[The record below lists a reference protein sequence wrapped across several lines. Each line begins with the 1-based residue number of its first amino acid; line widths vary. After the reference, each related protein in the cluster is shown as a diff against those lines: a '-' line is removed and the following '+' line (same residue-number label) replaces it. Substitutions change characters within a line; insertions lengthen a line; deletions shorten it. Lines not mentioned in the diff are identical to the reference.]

1 VRRDPDSAPRLAR
14 GLLLRAALAGF
25 LVISLSATAV
35 ATTGILEVSRVK
47 DIFTRKGRQAIEIPE
62 VTRAEAGGPRTIL
75 MIGSDERFG
84 DKKAGLKARSD
95 TMILARINPRTNG
108 IAVMSI
114 PRDLAVTVPGVG
126 DRQKINSSYESGG
139 ARLTVKTIRKFFE
152 DASGQNFPINNVL
165 IVSFGTFR
173 RAVDYIGGVYVDVDR
188 RYFNDNS
195 AGQNFATIDVQ
206 PGYQKL
212 MGKDALDYVRYRHT
226 DNDLVRAARQQDFIT
241 QARDMAGFKSL
252 LSISD
257 RDRLARAFNRYFRYD
272 QNVTKTKEI
281 FSLLR
286 LGLFLAQAHPAV
298 HKLAFP
304 AYDAPNPAIDTRLYW
319 KRNEIAKLAQ
329 DFMKASGT
337 PDKPTATATP
347 SPADQQTLRERRKRN
362 SAKGSGG
369 STSSVPG
376 LIDAR
381 TQGENQAVLADPKLD
396 FPFYFP
402 GLRNSTGAY
411 TSTAPR
417 IYTIRDETGKKHQA
431 YRMVLSKGI
440 AGQYYG
446 VQGMTWKD
454 PPILDNPDERRTVSG
469 RRMSIYKDGG
479 AIRIVAWRTRKA
491 IYWVSNTLTHD
502 LSNRQILAIAGS
514 LRRLRQ

>member
-1 VRRDPDSAPRLAR
+1 VRRNRDSAPHVGR
-14 GLLLRAALAGF
+14 GLLLRALLAGF

-35 ATTGILEVSRVK
+35 ATTGILEVTRVK

-62 VTRAEAGGPRTIL
+62 VTRAAAGGPRTIL

-95 TMILARINPRTNG
+95 TMILARINPQTGG
-108 IAVMSI
+108 IAVTSI
-114 PRDLAVTVPGVG
+114 PRDLAVTIPGVG
-126 DRQKINSSYESGG
+126 ARQKINSSYENGG

-152 DASGQNFPINNVL
+152 DASGQPFPINNVL

-173 RAVDYIGGVYVDVDR
+173 RAVNYIGGVYVDVDR

-195 AGQNFATIDVQ
+195 AGQNYATIDVQ

-212 MGKDALDYVRYRHT
+212 MGRDALDYVRYRHT

-241 QARDMAGFKSL
+241 QARDMAGFKKL
-252 LSISD
+252 LSIGD

-272 QNVTKTKEI
+272 QNVTKTQEI

-286 LGLFLAQAHPAV
+286 LGLFFAQQHPAV

-319 KRNEIAKLAQ
+319 KKPEIAKLAQ
-329 DFMKASGT
+329 DFMAARGT
-337 PDKPTATATP
+337 PKPSATP
-347 SPADQQTLRERRKRN
+347 TPSATDRRTLRNRRKRN
-362 SAKGSGG
+362 PSK
-369 STSSVPG
+369 STSNIPG
-376 LIDAR
+376 LVDAR
-381 TQGENQAVLADPKLD
+381 VQGENQAVLADPKLD
-396 FPFYFP
+396 FPFFFP

-411 TSTAPR
+411 TDTAPR
-417 IYTIRDETGKKHQA
+417 IYTIQDETGKKHQA
-431 YRMVLSKGI
+431 YRMVLSRGI

-454 PPILDNPDERRTVSG
+454 PPILDNPDDKKTVNG
-469 RRMSIYKDGG
+469 RRFSIYRDGS
-479 AIRIVAWRTRKA
+479 AIRIVAWRTPRA
-491 IYWVSNTLTHD
+491 VYWVSNTLTHD
-502 LSNRQILAIAGS
+502 LTNRQMLGIAGS
-514 LRRLRQ
+514 LRRLKQ

>member
-1 VRRDPDSAPRLAR
+1 MRRNPDSAPHVGR
-14 GLLLRAALAGF
+14 GLLLRALLAGL

-47 DIFTRKGRQAIEIPE
+47 DIFTRKGRQAIQIPE
-62 VTRAEAGGPRTIL
+62 VTRAAAGGPRTIL

-95 TMILARINPRTNG
+95 TMILARINPQTGG

-114 PRDLAVTVPGVG
+114 PRDLKVTIPGHG
-126 DRQKINSSYESGG
+126 QDKINASYEDGG

-152 DASGQNFPINNVL
+152 DASGQTFPINNVL

-173 RAVDYIGGVYVDVDR
+173 RAVNYIGGVYVDVDR

-195 AGQNFATIDVQ
+195 AGQNYATINVQ

-212 MGKDALDYVRYRHT
+212 MGRDALDYVRYRHT

-241 QARDMAGFKSL
+241 QARDMAGFKRL
-252 LSISD
+252 LSIGD

-272 QNVTKTKEI
+272 QNVTKTQEI

-286 LGLFLAQAHPAV
+286 LGLFFAQQHPAV

-304 AYDAPNPAIDTRLYW
+304 AYDAPNPAVDTRLYW
-319 KRNEIAKLAQ
+319 KKNEIAKLAQ
-329 DFMKASGT
+329 DFMAAKGT
-337 PDKPTATATP
+337 AKPAATATP
-347 SPADQQTLRERRKRN
+347 SAADQQTLRNRRKRN
-362 SAKGSGG
+362 KHTT
-369 STSSVPG
+369 STSSIPG
-376 LIDAR
+376 LVDAR

-411 TSTAPR
+411 TDTAPR
-417 IYTIRDETGKKHQA
+417 IYTITDETGKKHQA
-431 YRMVLSKGI
+431 YRMVLSRGI

-446 VQGMTWKD
+446 VEGMTWKD
-454 PPILDNPDERRTVSG
+454 PPILDNPDDKRTVNG
-469 RRMSIYKDGG
+469 KRFSIYRDGS

-491 IYWVSNTLTHD
+491 VYWVSNTLTHN
-502 LSNRQILAIAGS
+502 LTNRQILGIAGS
-514 LRRLRQ
+514 LQRLKQ

>member
-1 VRRDPDSAPRLAR
+1 MKRDPESAPHVGR
-14 GLLLRAALAGF
+14 GLLLRALLAGV

-62 VTRAEAGGPRTIL
+62 VTRASAGGPRTIL

-95 TMILARINPRTNG
+95 TMILARINPKTNG
-108 IAVMSI
+108 IAVTSI
-114 PRDLAVTVPGVG
+114 PRDLAVTIPGIG
-126 DRQKINSSYESGG
+126 ARQKINSSYENGG

-152 DASGQNFPINNVL
+152 DASGENFPINNVL

-188 RYFNDNS
+188 RYYNDNS
-195 AGQNFATIDVQ
+195 AGQNYATIDVQ

-212 MGKDALDYVRYRHT
+212 MGRDALDYVRYRHT

-241 QARDMAGFKSL
+241 QARDMAGFKKL
-252 LSISD
+252 LSIGD

-286 LGLFLAQAHPAV
+286 LGLFFAQEHPAV

-304 AYDAPNPAIDTRLYW
+304 AYDAPNPGIDTRLYW
-319 KRNEIAKLAQ
+319 KKNEIAKLAR
-329 DFMKASGT
+329 DFMAASGT
-337 PDKPTATATP
+337 PARPTATATP
-347 SPADQQTLRERRKRN
+347 SPADRQTLRERRKRN
-362 SAKGSGG
+362 TRK
-369 STSSVPG
+369 STSTIPG
-376 LIDAR
+376 LVDAR
-381 TQGENQAVLADPKLD
+381 VQGENQAVLADPKLD

-411 TSTAPR
+411 TDTAPR

-431 YRMVLSKGI
+431 YRMVLSRGI

-454 PPILDNPDERRTVSG
+454 PPILDDPDERRTVDG
-469 RRMSIYKDGG
+469 KRMSIYRDGS
-479 AIRIVAWRTRKA
+479 AIRIVAWRSRRA
-491 IYWVSNTLTHD
+491 VYWVSNTLTHD
-502 LSNRQILAIAGS
+502 LTNRQILGIAGS
-514 LRRLRQ
+514 LRRLKQ

>member
-1 VRRDPDSAPRLAR
+1 VSAEVESAPRLGR
-14 GLLLRAALAGF
+14 GLLLRAALAAV

-47 DIFTRKGRQAIEIPE
+47 DIFTRKGRQAIVIPE

-84 DKKAGLKARSD
+84 DRKAGLKARSD
-95 TMILARINPRTNG
+95 TMILARINPKTNG
-108 IAVMSI
+108 IAVTSI
-114 PRDLAVTVPGVG
+114 PRDLAVTIPGYG
-126 DRQKINSSYESGG
+126 ERQKINASYEDGG
-139 ARLTVKTIRKFFE
+139 ARLTVKTVRKFFE
-152 DASGQNFPINNVL
+152 DASGASFPINNVL

-195 AGQNFATIDVQ
+195 GPDKYATIDVQ

-212 MGKDALDYVRYRHT
+212 MGQDALDYVRYRHT

-241 QARDMAGFKSL
+241 QARDMAGFKKL
-252 LSISD
+252 LSIGD

-272 QNVTKTKEI
+272 QNVTKTQEI

-286 LGLFLAQAHPAV
+286 LGLFLAQQHPAV

-304 AYDAPNPAIDTRLYW
+304 AYDAPNPRIDTRLYW
-319 KRNEIAKLAQ
+319 HKNEIAKLAQ
-329 DFMKASGT
+329 DFLAAKGT
-337 PDKPTATATP
+337 PKPAATATP
-347 SPADQQTLRERRKRN
+347 SPADRQTLRSRRKRN
-362 SAKGSGG
+362 TKP
-369 STSSVPG
+369 STSAIPG
-376 LIDAR
+376 LVDAR

-411 TSTAPR
+411 TDTTPR
-417 IYTIRDETGKKHQA
+417 IYSIRDETGKRHQA

-454 PPILDNPDERRTVSG
+454 PPILDNPDQRRTVAG
-469 RRMSIYKDGG
+469 RRLSIYRDGS
-479 AIRIVAWRTRKA
+479 AIRIVSWRTGKA
-491 IYWVSNTLTHD
+491 VYWVSNTLTHD
-502 LSNRQILAIAGS
+502 LTNRQMLGIASS
-514 LRRLRQ
+514 LRRLKQ

>member
-1 VRRDPDSAPRLAR
+1 VRRDPDSAPRLGR

-126 DRQKINSSYESGG
+126 DRQKVNSSYESGG
-139 ARLTVKTIRKFFE
+139 ARLTVKTIRKLFE
-152 DASGQNFPINNVL
+152 DASGANFPINNVL

-226 DNDLVRAARQQDFIT
+226 DNDLIRAARQQDFIT
-241 QARDMAGFKSL
+241 QARDMAGFKRL
-252 LSISD
+252 LSIGD

-286 LGLFLAQAHPAV
+286 LGLFLAQEHPAV

-319 KRNEIAKLAQ
+319 KRNEIAKLAR
-329 DFMKASGT
+329 DFMNASGT
-337 PDKPTATATP
+337 PSKPAATATP

-362 SAKGSGG
+362 RSERS
-369 STSSVPG
+369 STSGVPG
-376 LIDAR
+376 LVDAR

-454 PPILDNPDERRTVSG
+454 PPILDNPDQRRTVSG
-469 RRMSIYKDGG
+469 RRMSVYQDGR
-479 AIRIVAWRTRKA
+479 AIRMVAWRTRKA
-491 IYWVSNTLTHD
+491 VYWVSNTLTHN
-502 LSNRQILAIAGS
+502 LSNRQMLAIAGS
-514 LRRLRQ
+514 LRRLKQ